1 MLNSFRVLCRQK
13 SGQCAYK
20 VHTWDANLRGADE
33 QRPWEPLLLSLFPL
47 SHPFSPSRF
56 LLPFMLCFPQS
67 AWNVTTGE
75 HTEAVQRNSHN
86 TAWAAG
92 WAAQVSSGT
101 SERLFPS
108 PEWKLKHTATNQKS
122 GLWLPRRNNLK
133 STAQQDRS
141 YSGWQLCEN
150 TGSGASVVMAVQ
162 CHLHLGIGTALQDH

>member
-1 MLNSFRVLCRQK
+1 MLNSSRVLHSQK
-13 SGQCAYK
+13 SGH
-20 VHTWDANLRGADE
+20 VHVKCTHGMPTWRGADE
-33 QRPWEPLLLSLFPL
+33 QRPWQPLLLSFLQL

-56 LLPFMLCFPQS
+56 LLPLMLCFPQS

-75 HTEAVQRNSHN
+75 HTGVQRSSHS

-101 SERLFPS
+101 SERLLPS
-108 PEWKLKHTATNQKS
+108 PVWQLKHTATNQKS

-150 TGSGASVVMAVQ
+150 TGSGASAVMATR
-162 CHLHLGIGTALQDH
+162 CHLHYRIIKLS